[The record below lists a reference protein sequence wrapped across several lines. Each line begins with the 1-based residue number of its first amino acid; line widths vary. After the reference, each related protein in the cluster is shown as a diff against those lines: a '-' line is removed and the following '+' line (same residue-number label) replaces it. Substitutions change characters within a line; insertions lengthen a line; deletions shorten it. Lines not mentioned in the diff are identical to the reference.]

1 MQEQELSRPIILYI
15 PLDPASLESKHKI
28 FLPHNISKSFCHPV
42 YYFDAFNALHEF
54 RDSLRQG
61 YPRADFPLIFFGEG
75 ANGVSSNILPV
86 IFYFDEIQ
94 NQVNDKTAAIT
105 RFCSRSIYHECL
117 AKLLSEIDLKDHT
130 VTLVNLVEDELC
142 AIKKPD
148 LIKIIS
154 RGGFKVEYLKQV
166 VAEVEYKE
174 DFRSLV
180 GV

>member
-1 MQEQELSRPIILYI
+1 M
-15 PLDPASLESKHKI
+15 
-28 FLPHNISKSFCHPV
+28 
-42 YYFDAFNALHEF
+42 
-54 RDSLRQG
+54 
-61 YPRADFPLIFFGEG
+61 IFFGEG

-154 RGGFKVEYLKQV
+154 RYISGDIKPQEQDHSKATFTKIIK
-166 VAEVEYKE
+166 KE
-174 DFRSLV
+174 DGKIDFFLANYSKNL
-180 GV
+180 GIILGIFT